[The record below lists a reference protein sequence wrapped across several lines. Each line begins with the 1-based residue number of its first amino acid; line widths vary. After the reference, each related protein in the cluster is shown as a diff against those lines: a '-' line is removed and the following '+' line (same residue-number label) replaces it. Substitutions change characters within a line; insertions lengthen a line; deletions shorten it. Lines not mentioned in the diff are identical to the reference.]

1 MTEALTKIDASVII
15 YERKRRMNE
24 RNVYM
29 DV

>member
-1 MTEALTKIDASVII
+1 MTEALFLVDASVII